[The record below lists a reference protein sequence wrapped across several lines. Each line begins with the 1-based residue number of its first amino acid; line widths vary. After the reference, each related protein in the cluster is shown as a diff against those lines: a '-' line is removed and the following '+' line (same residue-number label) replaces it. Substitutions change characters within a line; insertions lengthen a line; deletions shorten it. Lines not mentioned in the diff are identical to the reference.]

1 MGNPST
7 CLTDGSIEPR
17 STAQVNFGNSG
28 QMLLKADRDV
38 WLPTSSRTIK
48 IGTNSEA
55 VQEIRKERQKYKPR
69 LFQRA
74 VLVRVSF
81 QSHAPEKR
89 ETRKETRE
97 TKGEQEKTLDE
108 LFSVSYVC

>member
-7 CLTDGSIEPR
+7 RLTDGSIEPR
-17 STAQVNFGNSG
+17 STAQVNFGNSE
-28 QMLLKADRDV
+28 QMLLKADRDI
-38 WLPTSSRTIK
+38 WLPTSLRTIK

-81 QSHAPEKR
+81 QSHVPEKT
-89 ETRKETRE
+89 TRKETRE